1 MSIRHLKSSVEQK
14 SPRWA
19 FHHGA
24 GRLRRT
30 EGDGT
35 HSRSVAE
42 GSRTQIV
49 DAGDGGLVA
58 PDLEATPVPDRSRQP
73 APHDYSRPATKIGKL
88 LSVEPMR
95 DEDCSGGPVWL
106 AVLGDNTSE
115 AMRQFMGLVL
125 AFIFLSAVFFW
136 FLT

>member
-1 MSIRHLKSSVEQK
+1 MSIRHLKSNGELK

-24 GRLRRT
+24 GRLRRV
-30 EGDGT
+30 ESDGT
-35 HSRSVAE
+35 RRRPVAE
-42 GSRTQIV
+42 GQRAHIV

-58 PDLEATPVPDRSRQP
+58 PDLAATPSPDRTRQP
-73 APHDYSRPATKIGKL
+73 PPHDYSRPKAKFGTL
-88 LSVEPMR
+88 LSSRDMR
-95 DEDCSGGPVWL
+95 DEDGAGGPVWL

-136 FLT
+136 FLA

>member
-1 MSIRHLKSSVEQK
+1 MSIRHLKSNVEQK

-24 GRLRRT
+24 GRLRRAESDDT
-30 EGDGT
+30 G
-35 HSRSVAE
+35 SRLVAE
-42 GSRTQIV
+42 GQREQIV

-58 PDLEATPVPDRSRQP
+58 PDLAATPVPDRSRQP
-73 APHDYSRPATKIGKL
+73 SPHDYSRPATKISKL
-88 LSVEPMR
+88 LSAQAMR
-95 DEDCSGGPVWL
+95 DEDGAGGPVWL

-136 FLT
+136 FLG